1 MPPATPPTPNTP
13 LELLHQLSRLLRGAD
28 VHAVDAGDGLAFFPA
43 RVTPTRTCCLATSI
57 PLLAPVPDQMP
68 PPFDGDDD
76 PPFDA
81 DDAALRSARMDPF
94 PTSAMASSM
103 DMRPSPDDPSLATAA
118 RPRPARELGLVRQG
132 AAQRAKVGEGVIP
145 RAGLATTDG
154 CRAFPRAP
162 RASTGDGARIH
173 RADDAMRASPSRVPK
188 L

>member
-1 MPPATPPTPNTP
+1 
-13 LELLHQLSRLLRGAD
+13 
-28 VHAVDAGDGLAFFPA
+28 
-43 RVTPTRTCCLATSI
+43 
-57 PLLAPVPDQMP
+57 MP

-94 PTSAMASSM
+94 PTLAMASSM
-103 DMRPSPDDPSLATAA
+103 DMRPSPDDPSS
-118 RPRPARELGLVRQG
+118 PPPPVPARLASSGLSGRVPRS
-132 AAQRAKVGEGVIP
+132 ARRLAKGLSP
-145 RAGLATTDG
+145 APALATTDG